1 MQIKMK
7 AIIYIA
13 KAPSLSNQR
22 SAKPHNKKE
31 RAIKLAAKPVKTIQF
46 GLLPEK
52 QQNSGAIPIYIFYFI
67 LFSILIIKFYV

>member
-46 GLLPEK
+46 WV
-52 QQNSGAIPIYIFYFI
+52 N
-67 LFSILIIKFYV
+67 